1 LISKNANKMGQLI
14 DDLLQFARLARTD
27 LQSQAVDMRALAATI
42 VDELRALEPARH
54 LDVAI
59 ADLPNAVGDA
69 AMLRQVWV
77 NLVANAFKFTR
88 EVASRN
94 LAAESPLR
102 PARIEI
108 GGHVDMGEAVY
119 FVRDNGVG
127 FDPKYAHKLFQ
138 PFQRLHRS
146 EQFDGSGVGLA
157 IVQRIVQRHGGRAW
171 AEGKPGDGAA
181 FYFALTGQRT

>member
-1 LISKNANKMGQLI
+1 
-14 DDLLQFARLARTD
+14 
-27 LQSQAVDMRALAATI
+27 
-42 VDELRALEPARH
+42 VDELRALEPERPV
-54 LDVAI
+54 DVTMT
-59 ADLPNAVGDA
+59 DLPKALGDA

-77 NLVANAFKFTR
+77 NLIANAFKFTR
-88 EVASRN
+88 EVAGKSLSER
-94 LAAESPLR
+94 SMPR

-108 GGHVDMGEAVY
+108 GGRVDLGEAVY

-157 IVQRIVQRHGGRAW
+157 IVQRIVQRHGGRTW
-171 AEGKPGDGAA
+171 ADGKPSEGAA
-181 FYFALTGQRT
+181 FYFALTGERV